1 MRFIESSNKT
11 VEQVL
16 TDLQDRIKA
25 NAFGV
30 LNIHNLKETLKNKGF
45 DLTNACYVLDVCNPK
60 QALHVLNQDIGMNVA
75 LPCRVSVYEDEGKT
89 RIAMIK
95 PTAMLNALSDS
106 AELETVAQEVE
117 ATLIKI
123 IREAK

>member
-1 MRFIESSNKT
+1 MRFIETSEKT
-11 VEQVL
+11 VEQVMK
-16 TDLQDRIKA
+16 DLQDRVKA

-30 LNIHNLKETLKNKGF
+30 LNIHDLKATLKNKGF
-45 DLTNACYVLDVCNPK
+45 DLTNECYVLDVCNPR
-60 QALHVLNQDIGMNVA
+60 QAIHVLTQDIGMNVA
-75 LPCRVSVYEDEGKT
+75 LPCRVSVYDEGGKT

-106 AELETVAQEVE
+106 AELAEVAKEVE
-117 ATLIKI
+117 AILIKI